1 MCSRIEVES
10 IFRGECAGNL
20 CDNRYIDCEI
30 AIVIIGDVMCLPED
44 LVYWSEMK
52 NLQDKNV

>member
-30 AIVIIGDVMCLPED
+30 AIVIIGDVMYLPED
-44 LVYWSEMK
+44 LV
-52 NLQDKNV
+52 